1 MKRLAIFDFD
11 GTLTYK
17 DSFLEF
23 IRYYHGS
30 RAFYLGML
38 RMSPWLLA
46 YKAKLIPNWQA
57 KEKVLEHF
65 FGRQPEE
72 EFREKGEAFA
82 RQLIPAMLRPKAE
95 KALKKHL
102 AAGDRVLVVSAS
114 AEPWLEAW
122 CRELGIELLATS
134 LECKN
139 GQITGRIMGKN
150 CYGPEKVKR
159 LRNYLNL
166 EDYAE
171 VYVYGDSKG
180 DREMLALASHPHY
193 RYF

>member
-1 MKRLAIFDFD
+1 MQRLAVFDFD

-23 IRYYHGS
+23 IRYYHGNS
-30 RAFYLGML
+30 AFYLGML

-46 YKAKLIPNWQA
+46 YKAKLIPNWRA

-65 FGRQPEE
+65 FGQQPEK
-72 EFREKGEAFA
+72 EFRKKGEDFA
-82 RQLIPAMLRPKAE
+82 RQLIPAMLRPRAE
-95 KALKKHL
+95 EALKKHL
-102 AAGDRVLVVSAS
+102 ASGDRVLVVSAS

-122 CRELGIELLATS
+122 AQELGIELLATC
-134 LECKN
+134 LESKD
-139 GQITGRIMGKN
+139 GQITGRINGRN
-150 CYGPEKVKR
+150 CYGPEKVSR
-159 LRNYLNL
+159 LREYLRL
-166 EDYAE
+166 EDYDE

-193 RYF
+193 RHF